1 MAQPPLPAA
10 TAPTADFAAALTVF
24 SPRAQKYATWRLHRP
39 KALKIDTTSATVATM
54 NGAAAWNLRGLARE
68 TRAFAE
74 EAARRA
80 GMSLGD
86 WLDEAVADKAAE
98 QGVEPG
104 DLEPDDRLD
113 AIGERISRLSRRDDQ
128 SGEDLR
134 PPARG
139 EPRARRD
146 DPGASQDEARRADES
161 LEAAIARLESRAERR
176 EARAMRALDSVARWI
191 ERSQADRGEQRAA
204 LQAVVEKLDAINQR
218 APRESSRPAAAPARR
233 ESRLDEIE
241 RPRID
246 VREAVSQIA
255 RRRSELDARA
265 TPPDLEASKRGSR
278 NFGADPASSSRPSP
292 AAPQA
297 EQAPRPSP
305 SPPVEAGAAA
315 PAHGPSPTD
324 ALRGE
329 MLALSL
335 RLDQMRRQQSEQS
348 ARPPLDV
355 QGLRAEIAA
364 MSRSLADLAPR
375 NAVVA
380 LEGAMRDLSERV
392 ASMRDNGA
400 RETLV
405 APVEALV
412 DQVLDALRA
421 HDPHAAVQGLEREIR
436 AIDAKVDAI
445 AQGVVNP
452 AAFERIRSQTEE
464 VRNLL
469 AAAAMRPVPVERLE
483 KQIAD
488 LADRVERLASSPAPQ
503 AESERV
509 VALLADARAQI
520 ERSTPAAA
528 LSAIERRLEQLA
540 QRMDQALQRPQPA
553 PGVESGAVED
563 LARRIDAVRAAIER
577 QNGARPDA
585 AKLEAALRDISQ
597 KLDRPTVAAANPDAL
612 AAMFQDLAAR
622 IDRRVSPTIDIKP
635 IEQALRSLGDRPVEI
650 DTTPIEN
657 MVRDLGARFV
667 APTAPDL
674 RPLESLLRD
683 INQKLDRGATS
694 ASPPDEIAAMIRDL
708 GAHIDQRV
716 GPPIDIHPLEEALRA
731 LNDRLELGAAS
742 QLDPKFVEQAA
753 DLFAE
758 RLGRRE
764 GASVD
769 ADALASQISEIHD
782 RLDALQPD
790 AASKAALDQ
799 HVIADLIAEL
809 DATRRAL
816 QPPAATDAFS
826 TAALDQRVIA
836 DLIAELDATRKTL
849 QSLPELA
856 ARDNDDVADGLADL
870 RAEQASADKRT
881 QARLANLQDTLERLV
896 NRLGRVDE
904 GAGAQPLGAANA
916 AQKVAPA
923 GAGEASNATDAALR
937 DIPDRAAARDGPGE
951 PAWSGKPGQAG
962 QAPPLRSL
970 DGSDFLLEPGA
981 SLVRARASE
990 SAEFATPKSAINA
1003 HIAAARR
1010 AAQAALTESAAKEG
1024 KPRQAAESADAG
1036 ERARGSAGG
1045 RAKAFF
1051 AARRRPILL
1060 GAALL
1065 AAIATFAVVELRGAR
1080 HAPMQKSELQA
1091 PAQRTASPD
1100 IPRLAALSGAAAVDP
1115 HPIGSIAAPPTPAKS
1130 AKSAPA
1136 GLAASIPAGLPPALR
1151 EAAAAGDAAAE
1162 LELALRL
1169 IDGRGVAKD
1178 PSAAAQWFEQA
1189 AVQDLPLA
1197 QYRLAA
1203 LYEKGLGVARDSAL
1217 AMSWYTKAATAGNAR
1232 AMHNLAVM
1240 NAEGAAG
1247 GKPDYGEAAQWFCKA
1262 GQLGIRD
1269 SQFNLGVL
1277 YARGMGVPQD
1287 LVQSWLW
1294 FSLAAQQGDADAAKK
1309 RDEVAAKMDAGAA
1322 ATAARALAE
1331 FKTSTPSP
1339 AANEAPAPAGGWEAK
1354 TGAPQASPTP
1364 AGASAL

>member
-1 MAQPPLPAA
+1 
-10 TAPTADFAAALTVF
+10 
-24 SPRAQKYATWRLHRP
+24 
-39 KALKIDTTSATVATM
+39 M

-104 DLEPDDRLD
+104 DLQPDDRLD
-113 AIGERISRLSRRDDQ
+113 AIGERISLLSRRDDR

-139 EPRARRD
+139 EPRGRRD

-161 LEAAIARLESRAERR
+161 LDAAIARLESRAERR
-176 EARAMRALDSVARWI
+176 EARAMRELDSVARWI

-204 LQAVVEKLDAINQR
+204 LQAVVEKLDAIDQR
-218 APRESSRPAAAPARR
+218 ATCESSRPAAAPARR
-233 ESRLDEIE
+233 ESRLDETE

-246 VREAVSQIA
+246 VQEAVSQIA

-278 NFGADPASSSRPSP
+278 NFGADPASSSRPGP

-297 EQAPRPSP
+297 EQAPRPSS

-315 PAHGPSPTD
+315 PAHGPSLTD

-392 ASMRDNGA
+392 ASMRDTGA

-540 QRMDQALQRPQPA
+540 QRMDQALQRPRPA

-769 ADALASQISEIHD
+769 ADALASQISAIHD

-799 HVIADLIAEL
+799 H
-809 DATRRAL
+809 
-816 QPPAATDAFS
+816 
-826 TAALDQRVIA
+826 VIA

-923 GAGEASNATDAALR
+923 GAGEASNATDEALR

-962 QAPPLRSL
+962 QASPLRSL

-1010 AAQAALTESAAKEG
+1010 AAQAALAESAAKEG

-1100 IPRLAALSGAAAVDP
+1100 IPRLAALSGAAAIDP

-1247 GKPDYGEAAQWFCKA
+1247 GKPDYSEAAQWFRKA

-1354 TGAPQASPTP
+1354 IGAPQASPTP